1 MLWLQFLCPLSSQ
14 HHTWY
19 AFFYPALNFVF
30 SSVNANVDFSF
41 FFLLGRDYLI
51 CLLQNEVPKR
61 TPCGYNYI
69 IFRIPQKKKKK
80 QNNESPF
87 FWIGL
92 VFLDD
97 NLAATVLDSGDHSFL
112 MKQKRD
118 ICSCFCFA
126 SFFFLGF
133 FDLSHGPVYT
143 HKFLGQQWIL
153 MSASVSVKF
162 VCSWICQLTLLIEF
176 FFLDSFALFF
186 QWCLIHD

>member
-1 MLWLQFLCPLSSQ
+1 MLSSSVFNHALAPVSLPIFFITPYLVCLLLPRPQFCFFLCKCKCR
-14 HHTWY
+14 
-19 AFFYPALNFVF
+19 FFLF
-30 SSVNANVDFSF
+30 F

-51 CLLQNEVPKR
+51 CLLQNEVPKQ

-69 IFRIPQKKKKK
+69 IFRRPQKKKKNK
-80 QNNESPF
+80 NNESPF

-92 VFLDD
+92 VFLDA

-126 SFFFLGF
+126 SFFFWA
-133 FDLSHGPVYT
+133 SSIYT
-143 HKFLGQQWIL
+143 NKFLGQQWIL

-162 VCSWICQLTLLIEF
+162 VCS
-176 FFLDSFALFF
+176 
-186 QWCLIHD
+186 